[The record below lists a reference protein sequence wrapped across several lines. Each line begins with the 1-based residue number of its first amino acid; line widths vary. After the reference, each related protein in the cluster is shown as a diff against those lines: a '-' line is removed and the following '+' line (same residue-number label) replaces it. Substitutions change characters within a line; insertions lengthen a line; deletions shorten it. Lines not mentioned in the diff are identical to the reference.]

1 MAGTGAS
8 PAVRRR
14 AAGGA
19 GRARGGGR
27 PPGSAA
33 RRSARPE
40 EAPTAAEEGRPVPEA
55 EAGGGAAGAGE
66 EGPAARE
73 ESEHWELVRLRVE
86 ASTLGA
92 ENESLKAQAKELQ
105 EQLLVQEAARR
116 SETRDLA
123 GSKRAVSEGAARR
136 VAELEVLV
144 ERQRAA
150 LHDLVVASD
159 SLASD
164 NLLLSSEVVTLR
176 GEKVRGP
183 GGPSRPAAGPGGGP
197 AGSPVPG
204 PPPPAPADRLASSRR
219 GTWPRRSRP
228 WRAASGPC
236 RSCT

>member
-14 AAGGA
+14 AVGGA

-27 PPGSAA
+27 PPGSA
-33 RRSARPE
+33 RRPARPE
-40 EAPTAAEEGRPVPEA
+40 APTAEEGRPVPEA
-55 EAGGGAAGAGE
+55 EAEAGAGEGGAGE

-176 GEKVRGP
+176 GEKVRVGP
-183 GGPSRPAAGPGGGP
+183 GAPPGQLPGGLP
-197 AGSPVPG
+197 APRFPDL
-204 PPPPAPADRLASSRR
+204 PPPRRLTNLWLLFA
-219 GTWPRRSRP
+219 
-228 WRAASGPC
+228 
-236 RSCT
+236 

>member
-1 MAGTGAS
+1 MAGSGAS

-27 PPGSAA
+27 PPGSA

-40 EAPTAAEEGRPVPEA
+40 EAPTAAEGRPVPEA

-164 NLLLSSEVVTLR
+164 NLLLSSEVVTLW
-176 GEKVRGP
+176 GEKVRVGP
-183 GGPSRPAAGPGGGP
+183 GAPPGQLPGGLP
-197 AGSPVPG
+197 APRFPDL
-204 PPPPAPADRLASSRR
+204 PPPRRLTNLWLFLA
-219 GTWPRRSRP
+219 
-228 WRAASGPC
+228 
-236 RSCT
+236 